1 MQQQTLKN
9 LSKLTASRLIGD
21 PEYLITGVDDL
32 AHASSSDASF
42 LANPLYRPLLKTTLA
57 GVICI
62 DPSTP
67 LIEGKN
73 YLVSDTPSETFQQIV
88 KLFAASEKT
97 TSGFQGIHPSAVI
110 HPSAQIA
117 PNVTIGPYSVVD
129 AHCIIEEGTLLGPSV
144 TLGAGV
150 KVGSH
155 CILHS
160 HVTIREGCKLGNR
173 VIIQPGAVIGSCG
186 FGYTPNKKGEH
197 QKQEQLG
204 IVVLEDDVE
213 VGANTTIDRARFKET
228 LISRGTKID
237 NLVQIGHNCE
247 LGPHNIIVSLTGI
260 SGSVKT
266 GRYVIMGGQ
275 TGVVGHLS
283 IADGAMFAARS
294 GIKKSITSGGKYGGD
309 PAVPLM
315 EHQREQVLLRN
326 IKGHT
331 NKLRALEE
339 KLAELEARLTSDK
352 MV

>member
-1 MQQQTLKN
+1 VQQQTLKS
-9 LSKLTASRLIGD
+9 LSKLTEAKLIGD
-21 PEYLITGVDDL
+21 PDHLIIGVDDL

-73 YLVSDTPSETFQQIV
+73 YLVSDNPSETFQQIV
-88 KLFAASEKT
+88 KLFSVSEKT
-97 TSGFQGIHPSAVI
+97 TSGFQGIHPTAVI
-110 HPSAQIA
+110 HPTAQIA
-117 PNVTIGPYSVVD
+117 QNVTIGPCSVVD
-129 AHCIIEEGTLLGPSV
+129 AHCVIEEGTILGPSV

-155 CILHS
+155 CLFHS
-160 HVTIREGCKLGNR
+160 HVTIREGCQIGNR
-173 VIIQPGAVIGSCG
+173 VILQPGAVIGSCG

-228 LISRGTKID
+228 LICRGTKID
-237 NLVQIGHNCE
+237 NLVQIAHNCE
-247 LGPHNIIVSLTGI
+247 LGAHNIIVSQTGI

-266 GRYVIMGGQ
+266 GLYVIMGGQ
-275 TGVVGHLS
+275 TGTVGH
-283 IADGAMFAARS
+283 ITVADGAMFAARS
-294 GIKKSITSGGKYGGD
+294 GIKKSITSAGKYGGN
-309 PAVPLM
+309 PAIPLM
-315 EHQREQVLLRN
+315 EHQREQVLLKN
-326 IKGHT
+326 IKEHT
-331 NKLRALEE
+331 DKIRALEE
-339 KLAELEARLTSDK
+339 KLARLTSEDI
-352 MV
+352 

>member
-9 LSKLTASRLIGD
+9 LSKLTASKLIGD
-21 PEYLITGVDDL
+21 PEHLITGVDDL

-62 DPSTP
+62 DPATSLT
-67 LIEGKN
+67 EGKN
-73 YLVSDTPSETFQQIV
+73 YLISDNPSETFQQIV
-88 KLFAASEKT
+88 KLFAPSQ
-97 TSGFQGIHPSAVI
+97 TSGFEGIHPTAVI
-110 HPSAQIA
+110 HPTAQIA
-117 PNVTIGPYSVVD
+117 PNVAIGPYSVID
-129 AHCIIEEGTLLGPSV
+129 ADCVIEEGTRLGPSV

-150 KVGSH
+150 KIGSR

-160 HVTIREGCKLGNR
+160 HVTIREGCRLGNR

-186 FGYTPNKKGEH
+186 FGYTPNKQGEH

-247 LGPHNIIVSLTGI
+247 IGPHNLIVSQTGI

-283 IADGAMFAARS
+283 IADGAMFAART
-294 GIKKSITSGGKYGGD
+294 GIKKSITSGGKYGGT
-309 PAVPLM
+309 PAMPLM
-315 EHQREQVLLRN
+315 EHQREQVLLKN
-326 IKGHT
+326 IKEHT
-331 NKLRALEE
+331 DKLRALEE
-339 KLAELEARLTSDK
+339 KLAELQSHLPS
-352 MV
+352 

>member
-9 LSKLTASRLIGD
+9 LSKLTASKLIGD
-21 PEYLITGVDDL
+21 PEHLITGVDDL

-62 DPSTP
+62 DPATSLT
-67 LIEGKN
+67 EGKN
-73 YLVSDTPSETFQQIV
+73 YLISDNPSETFQQIV
-88 KLFAASEKT
+88 KLFAPSQ
-97 TSGFQGIHPSAVI
+97 TSGFEGIHPTAVI
-110 HPSAQIA
+110 HPTAQIA
-117 PNVTIGPYSVVD
+117 PNVAIGPYSVID
-129 AHCIIEEGTLLGPSV
+129 ADCVIEEGTRLGPSV

-150 KVGSH
+150 KIGSR

-160 HVTIREGCKLGNR
+160 HVTIREGCRLGNR

-186 FGYTPNKKGEH
+186 FGYTPNKQGEH

-247 LGPHNIIVSLTGI
+247 IGPHNLIVSQTGI

-283 IADGAMFAARS
+283 IADGAMFAART
-294 GIKKSITSGGKYGGD
+294 GIKKSITSGGKYGGN
-309 PAVPLM
+309 PAMPLM
-315 EHQREQVLLRN
+315 EHQREQVLLKN
-326 IKGHT
+326 IKEHT
-331 NKLRALEE
+331 DKLRSLEE
-339 KLAELEARLTSDK
+339 KLAELQSRLT
-352 MV
+352 

>member
-1 MQQQTLKN
+1 VQQQTLKN
-9 LSKLTASRLIGD
+9 LSKLTASKLIGD
-21 PEYLITGVDDL
+21 PEHLITGVDDL

-62 DPSTP
+62 DPATSLT
-67 LIEGKN
+67 EGKN
-73 YLVSDTPSETFQQIV
+73 YLISDNPSETFQQIV
-88 KLFAASEKT
+88 KLFAPSQ
-97 TSGFQGIHPSAVI
+97 TSGFEGIHPTAVI
-110 HPSAQIA
+110 HPTAQIA
-117 PNVTIGPYSVVD
+117 PNVAIGPYSVID
-129 AHCIIEEGTLLGPSV
+129 ADCVIEEGTRLGPSV

-150 KVGSH
+150 KIGSR

-160 HVTIREGCKLGNR
+160 HVTIREGCRLGNR

-186 FGYTPNKKGEH
+186 FGYTPNKQGEH

-247 LGPHNIIVSLTGI
+247 IGPHNLIVSQTGI

-283 IADGAMFAARS
+283 IADGAMFAART
-294 GIKKSITSGGKYGGD
+294 GIKKSITSGGKYGGN
-309 PAVPLM
+309 PAMPLM
-315 EHQREQVLLRN
+315 EHQREQVLLKN
-326 IKGHT
+326 IKEHT
-331 NKLRALEE
+331 DKLRALEE
-339 KLAELEARLTSDK
+339 KLAELQSHLPS
-352 MV
+352 

>member
-9 LSKLTASRLIGD
+9 LSKLTASKLIGD
-21 PEYLITGVDDL
+21 PEHLITGVDDL

-62 DPSTP
+62 DPATSLT
-67 LIEGKN
+67 EGKN
-73 YLVSDTPSETFQQIV
+73 YLISDNPSETFQQIV
-88 KLFAASEKT
+88 KLFAPSQ
-97 TSGFQGIHPSAVI
+97 TSGFEGIHPTAVI
-110 HPSAQIA
+110 HPTAQIA
-117 PNVTIGPYSVVD
+117 PNVAIGPYSVID
-129 AHCIIEEGTLLGPSV
+129 ADCVIEEGTRLGPSV

-150 KVGSH
+150 KIGSR

-160 HVTIREGCKLGNR
+160 HVTIREGCRLGNR

-186 FGYTPNKKGEH
+186 FGYTPNKQGEH

-247 LGPHNIIVSLTGI
+247 IGPHNLIVSQTGI

-283 IADGAMFAARS
+283 IADGAMFAART
-294 GIKKSITSGGKYGGD
+294 GIKKSITSGGKYGGN
-309 PAVPLM
+309 PAMPLM
-315 EHQREQVLLRN
+315 EHQREQVLLKN
-326 IKGHT
+326 IKEHT
-331 NKLRALEE
+331 DKLRALEE
-339 KLAELEARLTSDK
+339 KLAELQSHLPS
-352 MV
+352 

>member
-1 MQQQTLKN
+1 MQQQTLRN
-9 LSKLTASRLIGD
+9 LSKLTEAKLIGD
-21 PEYLITGVDDL
+21 PEHLITGVDDL
-32 AHASSSDASF
+32 THASLSDASF

-67 LIEGKN
+67 QIEGKN
-73 YLVSDTPSETFQQIV
+73 YLVSDNPSATFQQIV
-88 KLFAASEKT
+88 KLFSYSEKT
-97 TSGFQGIHPSAVI
+97 TSGFQGIHPTAVV
-110 HPSAQIA
+110 HPTAQIA
-117 PNVTIGPYSVVD
+117 PGVTIGPCSVVD

-150 KVGSH
+150 KVGNH
-155 CILHS
+155 CLFHS
-160 HVTIREGCKLGNR
+160 HVTIREGCQIGNR

-197 QKQEQLG
+197 IKQEQLG

-213 VGANTTIDRARFKET
+213 IGANTSIDRARFKVT

-247 LGPHNIIVSLTGI
+247 IGQHNIIVALTGI
-260 SGSVKT
+260 SGSVTT

-275 TGVVGHLS
+275 TGVVGHLK

-309 PAVPLM
+309 PVAPLM
-315 EHQREQVLLRN
+315 DHQREQVLLRN
-326 IKGHT
+326 IKNHT
-331 NKLRALEE
+331 DKIRALEE
-339 KLAELEARLTSDK
+339 KLDKLTK
-352 MV
+352 T

>member
-1 MQQQTLKN
+1 VQHQTLRN
-9 LSKLTASRLIGD
+9 LSKLTDAKLIGD
-21 PEYLITGVDDL
+21 PDTLIAGVDDL

-67 LIEGKN
+67 RIEGKN
-73 YLVSDTPSETFQQIV
+73 YLVSDNPSETFQQIV
-88 KLFAASEKT
+88 KLFSVSEKT

-110 HPSAQIA
+110 HPTAQIA
-117 PNVTIGPYSVVD
+117 PNVTIGPCSVVD

-160 HVTIREGCKLGNR
+160 HVTIREGCQIGNR
-173 VIIQPGAVIGSCG
+173 VILQPGAVIGSCG

-197 QKQEQLG
+197 IKQEQLG

-213 VGANTTIDRARFKET
+213 IGANTTIDRARFKIT
-228 LISRGTKID
+228 RISRGTKID
-237 NLVQIGHNCE
+237 NLVQIAHNCE
-247 LGPHNIIVSLTGI
+247 IGPHNIIVSQTGI

-275 TGVVGHLS
+275 TGTVGH
-283 IADGAMFAARS
+283 ITVADGAMFAARS
-294 GIKKSITSGGKYGGD
+294 GIKKSITSGGKFGGN
-309 PAVPLM
+309 PAIPLM
-315 EHQREQVLLRN
+315 EHQREQVLLKN
-326 IKGHT
+326 IKEHT
-331 NKLRALEE
+331 DKIRALEE
-339 KLAELEARLTSDK
+339 KLEKLTSNETT
-352 MV
+352 